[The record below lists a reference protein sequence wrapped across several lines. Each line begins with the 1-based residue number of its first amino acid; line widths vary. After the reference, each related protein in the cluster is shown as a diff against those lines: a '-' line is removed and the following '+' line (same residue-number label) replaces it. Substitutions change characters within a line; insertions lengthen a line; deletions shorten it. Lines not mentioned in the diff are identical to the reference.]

1 MTEEES
7 CAPGKDTTPGQ
18 ERFFTKDKGND
29 EKTFATSPFS
39 DCPKNLPVGSF
50 SEAQVMRAINRN
62 LIGRAMYRLTQGVR
76 HSFLTKKVI
85 GGMAWYIPEKEGW
98 TLHDVR
104 KWIGWCEP

>member
-7 CAPGKDTTPGQ
+7 CAPGKDTNRGQ
-18 ERFFTKDKGND
+18 EVFRDDKGND
-29 EKTFATSPFS
+29 EKTFATSPFG

-50 SEAQVMRAINRN
+50 SEADVIRGINRN

-76 HSFLTKKVI
+76 HRFLTKKVI

-98 TLHDVR
+98 TLRDVR
-104 KWIGWCEP
+104 VWIGWCEA